1 MDDEGRKNFLP
12 TIACH
17 PFGGCGFGE
26 KDDRRY
32 QVSTENWTMTNWS
45 FKRVFVSV
53 LATLLTLRD
62 NAIICF
68 VGSIRLSRYS
78 ISVLD
83 IILRQTTPRPDHYCK
98 YSAQI
103 FNRNKITARHVGENY
118 ISPEVDLSRARN
130 KS

>member
-1 MDDEGRKNFLP
+1 MK
-12 TIACH
+12 
-17 PFGGCGFGE
+17 
-26 KDDRRY
+26 
-32 QVSTENWTMTNWS
+32 NWS

-62 NAIICF
+62 NAIICI

-78 ISVLD
+78 ISVLNF
-83 IILRQTTPRPDHYCK
+83 ILCTATPRPDHYCK

-103 FNRNKITARHVGENY
+103 FNRNKITVRRVGENY